1 MRGRP
6 WFLPEYL
13 LIAFAAWVCLAWLG
27 TRPVPGDIGMGA
39 EGYHGVF
46 RIPLKVLQAAP
57 DAASLKLAFFAL
69 LAVTTLLACALAAIL
84 LARSA
89 HVPAARTLAI
99 SLAAGAASV
108 AYNFYVRIFP
118 ALGSERIAGWEW
130 AFDFVGSGLY
140 AISLIA
146 GARFFATYPFA
157 IELSA
162 FVRQEVGNE
171 RVAGAVGRL
180 SHLYRKVARWRKP
193 QTAEE
198 RARANEKAFA
208 WFAQPRSQALVALAY
223 AAMGAVST
231 ASVVFWALHSVA
243 GMMVAIYI
251 FWFGLACLRY
261 KYKRALEDDRQRIQ
275 WLYFGA
281 WTAAL
286 MLLGWALVAV
296 LAPLGG
302 FGYYGMTAFATLP
315 SFAPVLAGLIGLL
328 SLAVSIF
335 YRGAIDPG
343 LAIRR
348 TTVYTML
355 LALLGCL
362 FVVLERM
369 LAAVA
374 AARLGLDAEMG
385 VIVAGGLAG
394 VLLLPLRRFVERGAN
409 RLVERFTPVTVHG
422 DGPRHNAAVVFSDL
436 SGYTALTARDERAA
450 MIVVALFHREAK
462 RACEQH
468 GGRLVKTIGDAV
480 HLELPTAQE
489 ALAAVRQLHHGY
501 PKAAALLDLPALQ
514 IHSGVHYG
522 EVMAASDGDI
532 YGTVVNVA
540 ARLQAQARDGE
551 IVVSREVREACAEE
565 RFNDLGSVA
574 LKNVPGKVELYALAC

>member
-1 MRGRP
+1 MRKRSS
-6 WFLPEYL
+6 FLPEYL
-13 LIAFAAWVCLAWLG
+13 LIAFAAWINLAWLG
-27 TRPVPGDIGMGA
+27 TRPVPAEIGMGA
-39 EGYHGVF
+39 AGYGGVF
-46 RIPLKVLQAAP
+46 RIPLKLLQSPP
-57 DAASLKLAFFAL
+57 DAVTLKLAFFAL
-69 LAVTTLLACALAAIL
+69 LTATTLLACALATIL
-84 LARSA
+84 LVRSSRI
-89 HVPAARTLAI
+89 PAARVLGL

-118 ALGSERIAGWEW
+118 TLGAARIAGWEW
-130 AFDFVGSGLY
+130 AFDFMAAGLY
-140 AISLIA
+140 AVSLIA
-146 GARFFATYPFA
+146 GARFFAAYPFA
-157 IELSA
+157 IDLSE

-171 RVAGAVGRL
+171 RDAAAVGRL

-198 RARANEKAFA
+198 RAQANEKAFA
-208 WFAQPRSQALVALAY
+208 WLAQPRSQALLALIY
-223 AAMGAVST
+223 AATGALST
-231 ASVVFWALHSVA
+231 ANVVFWALHSMA
-243 GMMVAIYI
+243 GMLAALYI

-261 KYKRALEDDRQRIQ
+261 KYKRALEVDRQRIQ

-281 WTAAL
+281 WSAAL

-296 LAPLGG
+296 LAPLSG

-335 YRGAIDPG
+335 YRGAIDPA

-369 LAAVA
+369 LATVA
-374 AARLGLDAEMG
+374 ATRLGLASETG
-385 VIVAGGLAG
+385 VMVAGALAG
-394 VLLLPLRRFVERGAN
+394 ALLLPLRRYVEHGAN
-409 RLVERFTPVTVHG
+409 RLVERLTPVTVHG
-422 DGPRHNAAVVFSDL
+422 DGPRHHAAVAFSDL
-436 SGYTALTARDERAA
+436 SGYTALTARDDRLA

-462 RACEQH
+462 RACEKH

-480 HLELPTAQE
+480 HLEFPTARE
-489 ALAAVRQLHHGY
+489 ALAAVRQLHESY
-501 PKAAALLDLPALQ
+501 PKAAALLELPALD

-540 ARLQAQARDGE
+540 ARLQGEARDGE
-551 IVVSREVREACAEE
+551 IVVSREIREACAEQ

-574 LKNVPGKVELYALAC
+574 LKNVPEKVQLYALA